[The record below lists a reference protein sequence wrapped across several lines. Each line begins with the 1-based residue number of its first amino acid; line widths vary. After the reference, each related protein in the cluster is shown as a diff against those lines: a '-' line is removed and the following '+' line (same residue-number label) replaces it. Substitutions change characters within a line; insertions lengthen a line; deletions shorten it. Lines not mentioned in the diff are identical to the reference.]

1 MNDLFAAAEA
11 NDEPGAV
18 ASAAAPAASPITM
31 DLAPAST
38 SEPTQF
44 DALVDAIAAR
54 LEYRDEPLPEN
65 LMPDFREVKRQLKPA
80 TPNGKP
86 NLLQRILAAQA
97 AVAKVDKDRKN
108 TEQNYKY
115 SSVDEIVGASRMA
128 LIEAGIFVHITPSRK
143 RAGEYKTGSGKSGR
157 QVEAF
162 STVTVMN
169 AEDPEELL
177 QYEISG
183 FVQAVGDKQEWVLSA
198 QFRKY
203 ALIELLNLERGTA
216 DDQEAQRGSDD
227 VASRG
232 SYQRPQQRSSSAPP
246 AQRPNTPASSDRQ
259 PARPEITGSTTTR
272 SMMIDA
278 LKQGVTKAGGK
289 PISEA
294 QVKRLFAV
302 AKDAGYSREQV
313 VDSLGDWF
321 RLTPPELPWQLY
333 DGVVQLFAKYP
344 TSQREAPPAPAENE
358 ADLDVE

>member
-1 MNDLFAAAEA
+1 MNDLFSAAEA
-11 NDEPGAV
+11 NDEPGAA

-31 DLAPAST
+31 DLAPA

-246 AQRPNTPASSDRQ
+246 AQRPNTPASADRQ
-259 PARPEITGSTTTR
+259 PARPVIGGDTTTR
-272 SMMIDA
+272 DMMIRA
-278 LKQGVTKAGGK
+278 LQSGAPKAGGK